1 MLLLR
6 NLVLFAPL
14 TWALPEIRA
23 QGSPPEIGQPAY
35 AFTLQRL
42 DGGRL
47 DLADLR
53 SRPVVINFWATWCVP
68 CRTEMPLL
76 ISAWHAHRSSA
87 IEIVAVNLTDQE
99 RRKDIGRFVEEMRMP
114 FPVLLD
120 EKGRV
125 RERYAL
131 TTLPTTVFVD
141 SSGIVRAVHPG
152 PISAAALARGLGTI
166 LPPSTAPRSGGQGD
180 GLDPGSP

>member
-1 MLLLR
+1 
-6 NLVLFAPL
+6 
-14 TWALPEIRA
+14 
-23 QGSPPEIGQPAY
+23 
-35 AFTLQRL
+35 
-42 DGGRL
+42 
-47 DLADLR
+47 
-53 SRPVVINFWATWCVP
+53 
-68 CRTEMPLL
+68 MPLL

-131 TTLPTTVFVD
+131 TTVPTTVFVD

-166 LPPSTAPRSGGQGD
+166 LPPSTAPRSGAQGD
-180 GLDPGSP
+180 GIDPGSP

>member
-1 MLLLR
+1 
-6 NLVLFAPL
+6 
-14 TWALPEIRA
+14 
-23 QGSPPEIGQPAY
+23 
-35 AFTLQRL
+35 
-42 DGGRL
+42 
-47 DLADLR
+47 
-53 SRPVVINFWATWCVP
+53 
-68 CRTEMPLL
+68 
-76 ISAWHAHRSSA
+76 
-87 IEIVAVNLTDQE
+87 
-99 RRKDIGRFVEEMRMP
+99 MP